1 MSCKCEASIND
12 LVVMV
17 GYLLR
22 QQVVLNAK
30 ELAKLRGAVISE
42 TQGKQI
48 LHQATKRYSEKN
60 CKNYQ
65 IWLRS
70 LSVALFFLL
79 TAVQCCDI
87 I

>member
-1 MSCKCEASIND
+1 MI
-12 LVVMV
+12 

-30 ELAKLRGAVISE
+30 EVAKLQGAVISE

-48 LHQATKRYSEKN
+48 LHQAAKRYSEK
-60 CKNYQ
+60 
-65 IWLRS
+65 I
-70 LSVALFFLL
+70 AE
-79 TAVQCCDI
+79 I